1 MKKNRL
7 ILLSVAIIAVVSIL
21 LVFQLTRENG
31 SSLLAIDYSTT
42 YSTISTIYQRQTFYA
57 NGNYWLFYSNGT
69 NLFYTSSS
77 DDLLWRTPKNVTRG
91 LSASAMS
98 IWYENGNVHYAN
110 AGGPGSPVVYRKGQI
125 VENEIVWSGEQTV
138 TQAIPT
144 VENYNAYVTVDSS
157 GRPWISYM
165 RSDSKATQ
173 NPWTVQII
181 RANSPSAES
190 WTAPMQVSSASFY
203 PLRSSVYPL
212 SNERMYAIYVSEI
225 GAEGRLWDGTSWQ
238 QPETIT
244 NRDLTRDPSY
254 SAVSLNDE
262 IHLALTENA
271 TNDVYYFNRL
281 SNAKWEEKLVEPKQE
296 MVSVP
301 VLSTDP
307 ASKTLYLLWIQ
318 GNTLQVRKT
327 ENGKWEKATTPNL
340 SLTSPVALSS
350 FYYVTE
356 GKLGVALIERIE
368 PHTPE
373 VYKLGYFV
381 LSDL

>member
-7 ILLSVAIIAVVSIL
+7 ILLSVSIIAVVSIL

-31 SSLLAIDYSTT
+31 SSLFAIDYSTT
-42 YSTISTIYQRQTFYA
+42 YSTISTIYQRQTFFA

-69 NLFYTSSS
+69 NLFHTSSPNGS
-77 DDLLWRTPKNVTRG
+77 DWRTPTFVTRG

-98 IWYENGNVHYAN
+98 VWYENGNVHYAN
-110 AGGPGSPVVYRKGQI
+110 AGGPGSPVVYRKGRI
-125 VENEIVWSGEQTV
+125 TENEIVWSKEQTV
-138 TQAIPT
+138 VQAVST
-144 VENYNAYVTVDSS
+144 VENYNAYITVDSS
-157 GRPWISYM
+157 GLPWISYM

-173 NPWTVQII
+173 NPWTVQVTT
-181 RANSPSAES
+181 ANSPNAES
-190 WTAPMQVSSASFY
+190 WSAPMQVSNVSFY
-203 PLRSSVYPL
+203 PLRPSLYAM
-212 SNERMYAIYVSEI
+212 SNGRMYAIYMSEI

-238 QPETIT
+238 EPETIT

-281 SNAKWEEKLVEPKQE
+281 LNAKWEEKLVEPKQE
-296 MVSVP
+296 LISVP

-318 GNTLQVRKT
+318 GSTLQVRKT
-327 ENGKWEKATTPNL
+327 ENGKWEKAITPNL
-340 SLTSPVALSS
+340 SLTSAVALSS
-350 FYYVTE
+350 FYYVSE

-381 LSDL
+381 LSDF